1 MAADSVVATPAARRA
16 MIRERQRDLYGTT
29 LRALVNQ
36 LTEDYGISQ
45 ARLADTIG
53 ISRPMLS
60 QLVSARRIKIGDIRA
75 HTRLMILDQRRDLA
89 RALTERPEV
98 DAILADV
105 AKVQQPWPHHHT
117 FIRDGWSDGS
127 TTSLL
132 RRVASTEQLTAAA
145 ERLQDEFPRIAG
157 VLRQAAEDDDG

>member
-1 MAADSVVATPAARRA
+1 

-29 LRALVNQ
+29 LRTLVNQ
-36 LTEDYGISQ
+36 LTEDYRISQ

-60 QLVSARRIKIGDIRA
+60 QLVSARRIKIGDMRA

-89 RALTERPEV
+89 CELTERSEV

-105 AKVQQPWPHHHT
+105 AQVQQPWPLCT
-117 FIRDGWSDGS
+117 CNRDGWSDGS
-127 TTSLL
+127 ATSLL
-132 RRVASTEQLTAAA
+132 QAVASSKQLAAAA

-157 VLRQAAEDDDG
+157 VLRRAADDDS